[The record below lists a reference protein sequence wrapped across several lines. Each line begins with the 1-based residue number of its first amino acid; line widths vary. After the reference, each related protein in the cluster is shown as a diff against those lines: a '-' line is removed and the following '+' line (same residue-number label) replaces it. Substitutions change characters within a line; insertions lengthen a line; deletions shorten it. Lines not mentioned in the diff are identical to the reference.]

1 MSLLK
6 SKAPRIREK
15 RLDTL
20 NAWLGSAEA
29 AIREFSGEE
38 TVQRIRTFSQSSQD
52 DLIQALRLLAGI
64 RESVVIV
71 HAPRGCGAAG
81 LYHRVT
87 SGRGRWIV
95 TNLDQKDT
103 IMGADRKLRKA
114 VTGAYRQYRPEVIF
128 IVAGPVAAIN
138 NDDIQTVVD
147 ELHEELELPIVPVYV
162 TGFASRNAVTGYDT
176 ALHAILKH
184 LVGTRGDVERNTK
197 VNLLSVVEHPGDR
210 AEAER
215 ILALLGVEPN
225 LLPDG
230 ASPATFR
237 LAAGARFSFSLDQDS
252 ENYLGVILR
261 DVYGVPYV
269 EQPRPVGVEATGRW
283 LAAAGRAL
291 GQDEAARAYHLQ
303 ESERV
308 RRVLGDFS
316 LAGLRVYLALPPATA
331 LAVADLVGEFGG
343 EVAGITVGH
352 LGKLQVTQLRSL
364 SEKHPSL
371 QVHVGDGQPFE
382 ELNIVRRL
390 APDLYIGD
398 GAHVAQA
405 ARLGIPVVS
414 LENVPVLGYAG
425 VTALAQRIAAALN
438 NRAFTASLAGIRTPY
453 SDAWL
458 NRSPNWHIKKEV
470 K

>member
-29 AIREFSGEE
+29 AIREFSGDE
-38 TVQRIRTFSQSSQD
+38 TVRRIRTFSQSSQD

-71 HAPRGCGAAG
+71 HAPRGCNAAG
-81 LYHRVT
+81 LCHLVT
-87 SGRGRWIV
+87 SGSGRWIV

-138 NDDIQTVVD
+138 NDDIQAVVD
-147 ELHEELELPIVPVYV
+147 ELREELELPVVPVYV

-184 LVGTRGDVERNTK
+184 LVGNRGEAERNSK
-197 VNLLSVVEHPGDR
+197 VNLLSVVEHQGDR

-215 ILALLGVEPN
+215 ILAMLGAELNV
-225 LLPDG
+225 LPDS
-230 ASPATFR
+230 AAPATFR

-252 ENYLGVILR
+252 DNYIGVVLR
-261 DVYGVPYV
+261 DEYGVPYV
-269 EQPRPVGVEATGRW
+269 EQPRPVGVGATGRW
-283 LAAAGRAL
+283 LVSAGKAL
-291 GQDEAARAYHLQ
+291 GQEEAARAYHAQ
-303 ESERV
+303 ESEKV
-308 RRVLGDFS
+308 RSALGDFT
-316 LAGLRVYLALPPATA
+316 LVGLRVYLALPPAKA

-352 LGKLQVTQLRSL
+352 LGKLQISQLESL
-364 SEKHPSL
+364 SRRHPSL
-371 QVHVGDGQPFE
+371 QLHVAEGQPFE

-398 GAHVAQA
+398 GAHIGQA

-414 LENVPVLGYAG
+414 LENATVLGYAG
-425 VTALAQRIAAALN
+425 VTDFARRIAVALKN
-438 NRAFTASLAGIRTPY
+438 SAFTETLAGIRTPY
-453 SDAWL
+453 REAWFK
-458 NRSPNWHIKKEV
+458 RSPNWHIKKEV

>member
-29 AIREFSGEE
+29 AKQEFTGEE
-38 TVQRIRTFSQSSQD
+38 TVQRIRTFSQSSED
-52 DLIQALRLLAGI
+52 DLIYALKLLAGV

-71 HAPRGCGAAG
+71 HAPRGCGAAE
-81 LYHRVT
+81 LCHKVT
-87 SGRGRWIV
+87 SGNGRWIV

-114 VTGAYRQYRPEVIF
+114 AESAYREYRPEVIF
-128 IVAGPVAAIN
+128 IVSSPVAAIN
-138 NDDIQTVVD
+138 NDDIQTVVE
-147 ELHEELELPIVPVYV
+147 ELQEELELPIVPVYV
-162 TGFASRNAVTGYDT
+162 TGFASRNAVTGFDT
-176 ALHAILKH
+176 ALHSILKH
-184 LVGTRGDVERNTK
+184 LAGTSGEVERNSS
-197 VNLLSVVEHPGDR
+197 VNLLSVVEHPDDR
-210 AEAER
+210 VEAER
-215 ILALLGVEPN
+215 ILELFGVGLN

-230 ASPATFR
+230 ASTATFR
-237 LAAGARFSFSLDQDS
+237 LAAGARFSFTLDQDS
-252 ENYLGVILR
+252 GNYLGVMLR
-261 DVYGVPYV
+261 DEYGVPYV
-269 EQPRPVGVEATGRW
+269 KQSRPVGLGATGRW

-291 GQDEAARAYHLQ
+291 GQEEAATAYHVQ

-308 RRVLGDFS
+308 RRALGDFS

-331 LAVADLVGEFGG
+331 FAVADLVGEFGG

-352 LGKLQVTQLRSL
+352 LGELQV
-364 SEKHPSL
+364 SELESFSDRYPTV
-371 QVHVGDGQPFE
+371 QFHVGDGQAFE

-398 GAHVAQA
+398 GAHIGQV
-405 ARLGIPVVS
+405 ARLGIPLVS
-414 LENVPVLGYAG
+414 LENQPVLGYAG
-425 VTALAQRIAAALN
+425 VTALVRRIAAALK
-438 NRAFTASLAGIRTPY
+438 NRAFTETLAGLRTPY
-453 SDAWL
+453 RDEWL
-458 NRSPNWHIKKEV
+458 RRSPNWHIKKEV

>member
-20 NAWLGSAEA
+20 NAWLGSAESS
-29 AIREFSGEE
+29 IRELSGEE
-38 TVQRIRTFSQSSQD
+38 TFQRIRTFSQSSQD
-52 DLIQALRLLAGI
+52 DLLHALRLLAGV
-64 RESVVIV
+64 RESVVII
-71 HAPRGCGAAG
+71 HAPRGCIAAG
-81 LYHRVT
+81 LYHKVA
-87 SGRGRWIV
+87 SGAGRWIV

-128 IVAGPVAAIN
+128 IVSGPVAAIN
-138 NDDIQTVVD
+138 NDDIQAVVD

-184 LVGTRGDVERNTK
+184 IVGTRGDGQGTTK
-197 VNLLSVVEHPGDR
+197 VNLLSVVEHPDDR
-210 AEAER
+210 VESER
-215 ILALLGVEPN
+215 ILALLGVELN
-225 LLPDG
+225 VLPDG
-230 ASPATFR
+230 ASATTFR

-261 DVYGVPYV
+261 DEYGVPYV
-269 EQPRPVGVEATGRW
+269 EQPRPIGLGATGRW
-283 LAAAGRAL
+283 LVSAGKAL
-291 GQDEAARAYHLQ
+291 GREDVALAVHEQQ
-303 ESERV
+303 SEQV
-308 RRVLGDFS
+308 RRSLGDFS
-316 LAGLRVYLALPPATA
+316 LAGLRVYLALSPATA
-331 LAVADLVGEFGG
+331 FAVADLVSEFGG
-343 EVAGITVGH
+343 EVVGVTVGH
-352 LGKLQVTQLRSL
+352 LGKLQVSQLESL
-364 SEKHPSL
+364 ARRYPSL
-371 QVHVGDGQPFE
+371 QVHVADGQPFE

-398 GAHVAQA
+398 AAHIGQA

-425 VTALAQRIAAALN
+425 VTGLVRRITAALK
-438 NRAFTASLAGIRTPY
+438 NRSFAESLAGIRTPY
-453 SDAWL
+453 RDAWL
-458 NRSPNWHIKKEV
+458 RRSPNWHIKKEV